1 MITKQELENAI
12 SQLEQLP
19 PTLSNCE
26 KLATYYTIYDHN
38 FGEQP
43 QTLFSKTSSTVD
55 IYGNNPIVQAVNG
68 KDQVKVWDVIQELM
82 EAIQVLAP
90 NLYDATLDKLNDI

>member
-1 MITKQELENAI
+1 MIKKQELENAI

-38 FGEQP
+38 YGEQP
-43 QTLFSKTSSTVD
+43 QLFSSNSSSVD
-55 IYGNNPIVQAVNG
+55 IYGDNPIVQAVNG

-90 NLYDATLDKLNDI
+90 NLYEATIEKLNKI

>member
-1 MITKQELENAI
+1 MIKKQELESAI

-43 QTLFSKTSSTVD
+43 QTFFSSQSSDVN
-55 IYGNNPIVQAVNG
+55 IYGDNPVVHAVNG
-68 KDQVKVWDVIQELM
+68 KDQVKVWGVIQELM

-90 NLYDATLDKLNDI
+90 NLYEATIEKLNKI

>member
-1 MITKQELENAI
+1 MIKKQELENAI

-38 FGEQP
+38 YGEQP
-43 QTLFSKTSSTVD
+43 QTLFSSNSSNVD
-55 IYGNNPIVQAVNG
+55 IYGDNPIVQAVNG

-90 NLYDATLDKLNDI
+90 NLYEATIEKLNDI

>member
-1 MITKQELENAI
+1 MIKKQELENAI

-38 FGEQP
+38 YGEQP
-43 QTLFSKTSSTVD
+43 QTLFSSNSSNVD
-55 IYGNNPIVQAVNG
+55 IYGDNPIVQAVNG
-68 KDQVKVWDVIQELM
+68 KDQVKVWNVIQELM

-90 NLYDATLDKLNDI
+90 NLYEATIEKLNNI

>member
-1 MITKQELENAI
+1 MYKYLLQSLY
-12 SQLEQLP
+12 
-19 PTLSNCE
+19 
-26 KLATYYTIYDHN
+26 KLHIDN

-43 QTLFSKTSSTVD
+43 QPFFSSQSSNVD
-55 IYGNNPIVQAVNG
+55 IYGDNPVVHAVNG

-90 NLYDATLDKLNDI
+90 NLYDATLDKLNNI

>member
-26 KLATYYTIYDHN
+26 KLATYYTIYDHIY
-38 FGEQP
+38 GEQP
-43 QTLFSKTSSTVD
+43 QTLFSKASTTVD

>member
-1 MITKQELENAI
+1 MIKKQELENAI

-38 FGEQP
+38 YGEQP
-43 QTLFSKTSSTVD
+43 QTIFSSNSNVD
-55 IYGNNPIVQAVNG
+55 IYGDNPIVQAVNG

-90 NLYDATLDKLNDI
+90 NLYEATIEKLNNI

>member
-1 MITKQELENAI
+1 MIKKQELENAI

-38 FGEQP
+38 YGEQP
-43 QTLFSKTSSTVD
+43 QTFFSSNSNVD
-55 IYGNNPIVQAVNG
+55 IYGDNPIVQAVNG

-90 NLYDATLDKLNDI
+90 NLYEATIEKLNNI

>member
-1 MITKQELENAI
+1 MKQTKQNAAI
-12 SQLEQLP
+12 VGF
-19 PTLSNCE
+19 
-26 KLATYYTIYDHN
+26 

-55 IYGNNPIVQAVNG
+55 IYGDNPIVHAVNG

-90 NLYDATLDKLNDI
+90 NLYDATLDKLNNI

>member
-1 MITKQELENAI
+1 MITKQELESAI
-12 SQLEQLP
+12 SQLEHLP

-26 KLATYYTIYDHN
+26 KLSTYYTIYDHN

-43 QTLFSKTSSTVD
+43 QTFFSSQSSDVN
-55 IYGNNPIVQAVNG
+55 IYGDNPVVHAVNG
-68 KDQVKVWDVIQELM
+68 KDQVKVWGVIQELM

-90 NLYDATLDKLNDI
+90 NLYEATIEKLNKI

>member
-1 MITKQELENAI
+1 MIKKQELENAI

-38 FGEQP
+38 YGEQP

>member
-1 MITKQELENAI
+1 MIKKQELENAI

-38 FGEQP
+38 YGEQP
-43 QTLFSKTSSTVD
+43 QTLFSSNSSNVD
-55 IYGNNPIVQAVNG
+55 IYGDNPIVQAVNG

-90 NLYDATLDKLNDI
+90 NLYEATIEKLKNI

>member
-12 SQLEQLP
+12 SQLEHLP

-26 KLATYYTIYDHN
+26 KLSTYYTIYDHN

-90 NLYDATLDKLNDI
+90 NLYEATLDKLNNI

>member
-1 MITKQELENAI
+1 MIKKQELENAI

-38 FGEQP
+38 YGEQP
-43 QTLFSKTSSTVD
+43 QTLFSSKSSNVD
-55 IYGNNPIVQAVNG
+55 IYGDNPIVQAVNG
-68 KDQVKVWDVIQELM
+68 KDQVKVWDVIQELL

-90 NLYDATLDKLNDI
+90 NLYEATIEKLNNI